1 MLQGALWVNF
11 ICSLTGRKIPD
22 LSAKRLAISTKWLAD
37 YVNPLTGKCPNLGH
51 NDGSCILPL
60 SGSAYFDYRPVV
72 QTASLAFL
80 GKKAF
85 KAGNYDE
92 NYLWLGL
99 AVATEKPL
107 QEITSANVNRV
118 ENSKS
123 TVFLQALNYTNRP
136 AHADQLHVDLWHKG
150 ENIALDPGTF
160 QYNAAPPWDNGLA
173 RSLVHNTIS
182 FDGLDQMTRYSRFL
196 WLDWAN
202 ARIVQV
208 QPGKSLTACHDGY
221 RRLGIRHQRSVECQI
236 DQGWLITDF
245 LILSKSAGNHIATLN
260 WNFPDEQYHFL
271 AGNLEISFDKF
282 NAAYPLKVNC
292 QRFISKSSRA
302 VNRLRGKVR
311 SIHLWVGTRQLMA

>member
-1 MLQGALWVNF
+1 
-11 ICSLTGRKIPD
+11 
-22 LSAKRLAISTKWLAD
+22 
-37 YVNPLTGKCPNLGH
+37 
-51 NDGSCILPL
+51 L

-282 NAAYPLKVNC
+282 KCCISFESELSEVHIQIIKGGKSLTGESEVNPLVGWYSPTYGIKIPCISFQVIFPINNSVKVLTK
-292 QRFISKSSRA
+292 FTFGS
-302 VNRLRGKVR
+302 
-311 SIHLWVGTRQLMA
+311 